1 MGALFS
7 GGRLA
12 RRDEGAW
19 PKRPVTEEQRRQMPA
34 RKQPSGLPIF
44 AAALLVGRISIK
56 NILPPRALRHPQISG
71 NASVLHFD
79 IGSKPASGMRG
90 CVQPAITRE
99 IAGDQFPPQAL
110 TG

>member
-19 PKRPVTEEQRRQMPA
+19 PKRPVTEEQRRQAPA

-44 AAALLVGRISIK
+44 GAAAALLVGRRSIK
-56 NILPPRALRHPQISG
+56 DILLPRALLQHQI
-71 NASVLHFD
+71 
-79 IGSKPASGMRG
+79 
-90 CVQPAITRE
+90 
-99 IAGDQFPPQAL
+99 
-110 TG
+110 